1 MKKAILSPG
10 YGVQEIPELENL
22 EQAEEAGT
30 YAVAGYDCPVN
41 IQPVTEYGEECLR
54 VSCPDALF
62 FWGDDGNRYYALETG
77 RFA

>member
-1 MKKAILSPG
+1 M
-10 YGVQEIPELENL
+10 QEIPELENL